1 MRRFITIC
9 LLLAL
14 LVVAWL
20 WWRAPESHRQSGVAA
35 VPTITKQPVNFV
47 TRTFDPQNPPADMPP
62 LSPGEIAVCDSNFLA
77 KANVAGDARET
88 DSSLAIVTI
97 TQVNIVLQ
105 LNITIWI
112 PPDASQHVIEHE
124 EGHRQISEFFYQSAD
139 ALAAQIAT
147 QYLGTKVSINGA
159 DLHAELSKQLQQIG
173 AEITEQYAKQLNPDP
188 TQLRYDA
195 ITDHSRNDVSA
206 SDAVAQVLKDVSLPS
221 PRH

>member
-1 MRRFITIC
+1 VRRFITIC

-14 LVVAWL
+14 VVAAWL
-20 WWRAPESHRQSGVAA
+20 WWRSPESHHPSGVAA
-35 VPTITKQPVNFV
+35 VPTITKQQANIV

-62 LSPGEIAVCDSNFLA
+62 LSPGEIAVCDSNFMA
-77 KANVAGDARET
+77 KANVGGDARET
-88 DSSLAIVTI
+88 DSTHGIVTI
-97 TQVNIVLQ
+97 TKVDVTLQ

-139 ALAAQIAT
+139 ALAAQIAA
-147 QYLGTKVSINGA
+147 QYLGKKDSINGT
-159 DLHAELSKQLQQIG
+159 DLHAELGKQLQQIG

-195 ITDHSRNDVSA
+195 ITDHSRNDVAA

-221 PRH
+221 PRR